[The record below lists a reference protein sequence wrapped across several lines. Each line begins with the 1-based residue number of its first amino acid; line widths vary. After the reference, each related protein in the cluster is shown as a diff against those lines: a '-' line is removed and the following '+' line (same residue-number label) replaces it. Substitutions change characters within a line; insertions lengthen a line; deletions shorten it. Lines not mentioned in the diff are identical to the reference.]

1 MMNQLPPMHPTHAT
15 SSGAVSPN
23 EYYTNIAHAQGVPTL
38 IHGGGGAANG
48 AAGGGGGGGIYA
60 TSAESQNYSNF
71 MAPPP
76 STGNTVPTTT
86 NVTQEDEQEVTK
98 TNSGDGNASS
108 SQGEGDT
115 NNNTNA
121 AQEEGEDEEE
131 AYTKP
136 VKLFVGQVPKTMEE
150 ADLFPIFE
158 KYGPMEDIVIIRDK
172 HTGQHRGCAFVTFLE
187 SECAQVCEKEL
198 HNKFVLAGGRRPVQI
213 RPAGKRDEND
223 DKIFVGMLPRDIEES
238 IVRELFE
245 PFGEIT
251 GIYLIRSTDGIKKG
265 CAFVKFT
272 KRESA
277 LAAIETMNGQI
288 PIEGSER
295 PLIVKFADTR
305 HQKKTRQAHHHARR
319 DSIAS
324 HGSLPHMAQPGP
336 GGNYFYPPG
345 PPPLHVYHPGPPVTY
360 STSDGQSYHSGY
372 AAPATHASGPGPNYM
387 YRHVDPY
394 SISPEQRY
402 SPLPSFD
409 GTHTPPTTHQQHD
422 AVNPRPREGPAGANL
437 FIYHLPHDLTDA
449 DLATAFNPF
458 GNVISAKVYVDRYT
472 MESKGFG
479 FVSFDSVISAEN
491 AIEQMNGFQIGS
503 KRLKVQHKRVHHRH
517 PAPPTGPGPG
527 PGLGPTATAAPPI
540 EYSYHP
546 MYTTMHM
553 PLQGD
558 VPPSIEISSEGDDTA
573 TAGHQTDSQSTQQD
587 VEGITRNFAGM
598 RTEEPRHDEE

>member
-1 MMNQLPPMHPTHAT
+1 MNEPPPMHPSHP
-15 SSGAVSPN
+15 SSNGVAPN
-23 EYYTNIAHAQGVPTL
+23 EFYRTIANVPGVPAL
-38 IHGGGGAANG
+38 IPNG
-48 AAGGGGGGGIYA
+48 DPYD
-60 TSAESQNYSNF
+60 SQNYTSRF
-71 MAPPP
+71 IPPP
-76 STGNTVPTTT
+76 GAAPTGSVN
-86 NVTQEDEQEVTK
+86 QEEEDPK
-98 TNSGDGNASS
+98 IRNSDVASS
-108 SQGEGDT
+108 SQDEGINTPDEGGGEE
-115 NNNTNA
+115 
-121 AQEEGEDEEE
+121 Q
-131 AYTKP
+131 YSKP

-187 SECAQVCEKEL
+187 SHCAEACEKEL
-198 HNKFVLAGGRRPVQI
+198 HNKFVLVGGRRPVQI

-238 IVRELFE
+238 LVRELFE

-265 CAFVKFT
+265 CAFVKYT

-305 HQKKTRQAHHHARR
+305 HQKKSRQAHHARR
-319 DSIAS
+319 DSFAS
-324 HGSLPHMAQPGP
+324 HGSMPHMSQPGS
-336 GGNYFYPPG
+336 NYFYPPG
-345 PPPLHVYHPGPPVTY
+345 PPPLHVYPPGPPVSY
-360 STSDGQSYHSGY
+360 AGSDQSYHSGY
-372 AAPATHASGPGPNYM
+372 APTHGNPPGPNYM

-394 SISPEQRY
+394 SVSPDMMSQGGHDAKQRY

-409 GTHTPPTTHQQHD
+409 GTSPSTQQHD
-422 AVNPRPREGPAGANL
+422 PVNPRPREGPAGANL

-517 PAPPTGPGPG
+517 AAPTGPGPG
-527 PGLGPTATAAPPI
+527 PSPV
-540 EYSYHP
+540 ESYYPP
-546 MYTTMHM
+546 MYSMPM
-553 PLQGD
+553 PLQD
-558 VPPSIEISSEGDDTA
+558 VPPSIEISSEGEDTA
-573 TAGHQTDSQSTQQD
+573 TAGQTDSHSTQHD
-587 VEGITRNFAGM
+587 VDAITRNFAGM
-598 RTEEPRHDEE
+598 RTDERHDGE